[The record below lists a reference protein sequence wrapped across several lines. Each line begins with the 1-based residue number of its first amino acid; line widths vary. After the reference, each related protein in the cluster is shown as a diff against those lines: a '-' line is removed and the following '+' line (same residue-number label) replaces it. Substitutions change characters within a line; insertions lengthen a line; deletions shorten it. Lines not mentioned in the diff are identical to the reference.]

1 MYDKIVMHFKSL
13 SDSRVLDLEG
23 LIFSF
28 FNEIEKSKN
37 KVLNS
42 GNSTID
48 FLKSLYIYSS
58 IGLKSVRGF
67 STLREYNFSTQLEIA
82 YEEIVK
88 FYYDEINKQTTYEG
102 VKLATGK
109 YFEMI
114 RNYSKNRMPSELLK
128 EYDKLIAVLSP
139 FNFEEGFRFEEEC
152 LKKKQEEENP
162 VDSNGD
168 LEYKNVTFQEVEKLW
183 NSIIGNKE
191 VKDELQKISKLI
203 FLYDFKEK
211 KNACLDLNI
220 LPKSILLEGP
230 PGTGKTS
237 LINALIHEMK
247 YLSNVTD
254 KNFAY
259 YVIDNTIKSP
269 YYGESVQ
276 NLAKILRD
284 GNNLNSINLI
294 IIEDID
300 SIFYQRDEKIHHADS
315 DLLNYLMNAL
325 EGIGTYYRGNTLYV
339 STTNLSNKI
348 DEALL
353 SRISQKRFQV
363 LGPTNEEEYTQL
375 VKKKLEIYIE
385 RNLVNLNEN
394 EYYEL
399 SKFFVK
405 NKISAREVT
414 NFLIN
419 VVNES
424 LNYEFLVSEK
434 NLKDLDYKETLNLLP
449 KYFQPITYE
458 RMVYLRDNYFKEKM
472 NYLKN
477 EL

>member
-13 SDSRVLDLEG
+13 SDPRVLDLEG

-152 LKKKQEEENP
+152 LKKKQEEVNP

-191 VKDELQKISKLI
+191 VKDELRKISKLI